1 MKLQVPYV
9 FFPHWNMSLNSRKT
23 LWLPYSLQHIRYFNF
38 SSNKTQ
44 IIMYTFIIIAEWL
57 LLTSKMSHWES
68 LEELLLES
76 VDITSTSSVVWFLVS
91 IETLPCPPTVM
102 WISPDG
108 CHANW
113 FCWDAGSSEIMIMTW
128 YHIWRKIPLTFT
140 KCYSKVYG
148 KVTVAKT

>member
-1 MKLQVPYV
+1 MLQVKYV
-9 FFPHWNMSLNSRKT
+9 EMNDKILFLLAPHWNSRHNSTKIFSLLIITST
-23 LWLPYSLQHIRYFNF
+23 HLMFLSLPSD
-38 SSNKTQ
+38 KTQ
-44 IIMYTFIIIAEWL
+44 NKGNYIQLYYNWIITFMFQ
-57 LLTSKMSHWES
+57 TYHWES

-113 FCWDAGSSEIMIMTW
+113 FCWDAGSSESIINSNVILFLGLFNDAAT
-128 YHIWRKIPLTFT
+128 
-140 KCYSKVYG
+140 
-148 KVTVAKT
+148 A